1 MGLSSARRK
10 NVESPQK
17 LINVNTVRHEK
28 GLEIDAKSRRLILS
42 EGISTIYLHISV
54 QQALKRYLNGI
65 FLLVQFTSYYLWGA
79 LSVTQDKVSVNVVL
93 VFALKQ
99 TRYC

>member
-1 MGLSSARRK
+1 MGLSSAQKK

-54 QQALKRYLNGI
+54 QQALKRYLNGN
-65 FLLVQFTSYYLWGA
+65 LYY
-79 LSVTQDKVSVNVVL
+79 
-93 VFALKQ
+93 
-99 TRYC
+99 Y

>member
-1 MGLSSARRK
+1 MLCINGKFAWEPIPLTLCNTFYGLGLPLSNKHSEWGYPLHEK
-10 NVESPQK
+10 KKVESPQK

-54 QQALKRYLNGI
+54 QQALKRYLNGN
-65 FLLVQFTSYYLWGA
+65 LYY
-79 LSVTQDKVSVNVVL
+79 
-93 VFALKQ
+93 
-99 TRYC
+99 Y